1 MKTNIKLF
9 NFYIAVAA
17 LLFTACSDQFL
28 QDKKNY
34 DNATTEIY
42 NYLSGCN
49 GRVNDIYGWC
59 LPAVGDLTTGQN
71 YLSGL
76 SVLPILQASLL
87 RSTLASAILSIL
99 RLS

>member
-42 NYLSGCN
+42 NHIS
-49 GRVNDIYGWC
+49 RE
-59 LPAVGDLTTGQN
+59 T
-71 YLSGL
+71 
-76 SVLPILQASLL
+76 L
-87 RSTLASAILSIL
+87 RNTIAAFHPHYAK
-99 RLS
+99 R